1 MDQSDRKNPPP
12 RKRGVDWLDPSSAW
26 TQDEYGALSAAASEP
41 YDWTLKDGET
51 RATQVIPITSPVRR
65 RSPKFQWLK
74 RKANAPESS
83 TLIPLEKGAT
93 RKLLAQRITRLI
105 RPAATVPLVESGR
118 TGVSKQVAERT
129 QSSATI
135 PLVESDRAGVNKQ
148 AAERTQSAATVP
160 LVERGRTR
168 AGRKSPGLALPLL
181 LLSVIA
187 LFIFAYIA
195 QK

>member
-1 MDQSDRKNPPP
+1 MIMDQSDRKNPPS
-12 RKRGVDWLDPSSAW
+12 RKRGLDWLDPSSAW

-83 TLIPLEKGAT
+83 KLIPLEKGAT
-93 RKLLAQRITRLI
+93 RKLLTQRITRLI
-105 RPAATVPLVESGR
+105 RPAATMPLVERGR
-118 TGVSKQVAERT
+118 TGVKKQAAERT
-129 QSSATI
+129 QLTATI
-135 PLVESDRAGVNKQ
+135 PLVESDRTG
-148 AAERTQSAATVP
+148 
-160 LVERGRTR
+160 